1 MSYNIGAKYEI
12 VGRVMSGRIVEYYI
26 IKDRVKGSLSP
37 VEKGITEQLALNK
50 QIYNCTGQV
59 YNNIINLRGIN
70 CRLSTLPKYT
80 KDCKIEAP
88 KERKPVISANL
99 KLIGKVQNGREIQE
113 YVVICIDDPTTKMK
127 IPRDVVIKLAHEGR
141 LLNAKSQMNG
151 ESLMLRGTE
160 DFNLTSL
167 EVYS

>member
-12 VGRVMSGRIVEYYI
+12 IGRVMSGRVVEYYI
-26 IKDRVKGSLSP
+26 VKDRVKGRIAPL
-37 VEKGITEQLALNK
+37 EKGVTEQMALNK
-50 QIYNCTGQV
+50 QIYNCNGQI

-70 CRLSTLPKYT
+70 CRLNALPRYT
-80 KDCKIEAP
+80 KDCKLEPI
-88 KERKPVISANL
+88 KERKPVITANL
-99 KLIGKVQNGREIQE
+99 KLIGKVQSGREIQE
-113 YVVICIDDPTTKMK
+113 YIVICVDDPSNKMK

-151 ESLMLRGTE
+151 DSLMLRGTE

-167 EVYS
+167 EVYN